1 MDFKKDV
8 LIYDIE
14 TIKGF
19 FLLSC
24 YSFEEDK
31 YYDFN
36 INQYANNLYDL
47 LNFLGK
53 NKDKYWVGYNNL
65 SFDNQVIEFIW
76 RKNDSWIDKSSLEIA
91 EIIWKKAQEIIDNN
105 NYGLFPPYQEKELT
119 FKPIDLFKINHY
131 DNKNRLVSLKR
142 VEFELDL
149 ENIEEMSV
157 KHDKVDFTEKEVQ
170 ELINYCHNDVFA
182 TKEFY
187 LVTIGEHNHPLYKG
201 NNQIQLRL
209 DIQEEFGVNCINY
222 SDSKIGDEI
231 IKKFYCEEKK
241 IEYKDLPK
249 KGFFRREIAL
259 KHCIAKYVKFQTPQL
274 KEFLKKI
281 KATVLKGNDDFK
293 EHLEF
298 YGNSYSFMKGGIH
311 TEQKPEIFEA
321 DENTLIVDYDVAS
334 YYPAI
339 IINNEKYPYHLG
351 KEFLKGYTKLFQK
364 RLELKP
370 LSKTSK
376 KIKGIVDALKLS
388 VNAAYGKSSDMQSWI
403 FDKQLTMFTTVT
415 GELSLLMLIE
425 AYETNGIH
433 VISANTDGVTIQ
445 IDKSLINKV
454 EEINKW
460 WMEITKYELERTD
473 YSKMIFS
480 TVNDYIAVKTD
491 GSLKFKGDFLIDTE
505 LHKNKSFRI
514 IRLALKEYFLNDVD
528 VEKFIV
534 NHQNVYDFCARAKAS
549 KDFHYEGIKEDG
561 SKSVYNKLI
570 RYFIANNGEKLLK
583 IKNPECQTN
592 AAEISEVNA
601 GEWKSV
607 VCNYLPKEKEKV
619 YLGLIN
625 HKFYIDKVNEMI
637 FKIEHNGKK
646 PKKERIVNK
655 NQLSLF

>member
-528 VEKFIV
+528 VEEFIV